1 MTTAKSTQPQVLELE
16 VVLATVVV
24 VVVGCDVVV
33 VGRARVVVV
42 AGSVVVVVG
51 AVVGGTVD
59 VVVGAAVV
67 VVTGAVVVVV
77 SCAAAFPDRTPSR
90 IGVALMARTS
100 AAERRETLECMR
112 AAYGHRR
119 PSDVDHGHSH
129 RGATSVR
136 HTSA

>member
-1 MTTAKSTQPQVLELE
+1 MTTARSTQPHALELE

-51 AVVGGTVD
+51 AVVGGTV
-59 VVVGAAVV
+59 VVVGAKVV

-77 SCAAAFPDRTPSR
+77 SCAAASPDRIPRTS
-90 IGVALMARTS
+90 GVALMARTS
-100 AAERRETLECMR
+100 AAERRQTLECMR
-112 AAYGHRR
+112 AAYGQRR
-119 PSDVDHGHSH
+119 PSDVDHGHS
-129 RGATSVR
+129 
-136 HTSA
+136 